1 VRREWNNLNIR
12 MSDVLGNWS
21 QKAADCQ
28 LMYALPVPIQKM
40 NGFLR
45 DGVTDSYFLKVS
57 KIKSVP

>member
-1 VRREWNNLNIR
+1 